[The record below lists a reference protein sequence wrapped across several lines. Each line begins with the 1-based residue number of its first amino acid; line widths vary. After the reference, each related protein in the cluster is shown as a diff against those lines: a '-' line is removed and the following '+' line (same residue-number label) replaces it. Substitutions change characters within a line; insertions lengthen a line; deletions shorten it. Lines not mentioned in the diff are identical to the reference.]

1 MDYGA
6 HQIFSGKEDNY
17 GGVVVNLIET
27 EPMTAQE
34 FESKLDVSLT
44 AWKVQGMRG
53 IWIKLSSQ
61 LSSLVDSA
69 IKRGFTYHHAENE
82 YVSHLA
88 LFLPINASHRIGIGA
103 FVLNKSRE
111 VLVVQEIGGR
121 FKGTGVWKL
130 PTGIIQEGEDIWTG
144 AVSEVEEE
152 TGIKTKFVEVL
163 AFSSEF
169 ERLRMKKTDTIDGF
183 VGRLAELSSKSAALG
198 ENIEETKLGEAF
210 DKFKKFREIV
220 EKETG
225 ARIKTL
231 RTDRGGEFCSRE
243 FQAFCET
250 YGITRHL
257 TAPYSPQQNGIVER
271 RNRTLLVSQWMPIE
285 EYVNQPINQT
295 KEMFRFMSNICLK
308 RSQEKENY
316 AGFSTVLTKNS
327 AGKES
332 YLYCSVDHCRPPQRK
347 VAAAD
352 VSRRKGN
359 NFTLS
364 YLVESLGFTTK
375 LAESI
380 LRKVTTEDSNC
391 NPDSVLTLLRSHGFT
406 NSHISTII
414 RTYPRLLSL
423 DSESSLAPKLR
434 FLTSR
439 GASTSELTEVLST
452 VPKILGIKKD
462 KALSRYYD
470 FVREIIIATDK
481 NYYSLPEG
489 SAQGN
494 KLRNVLV
501 LRDMGVPQRLLLP
514 LLISN
519 HHVCCGKE
527 KFEET
532 LKKVVEM
539 GFEPATFRFVEALRM
554 LYQLSDKTIR
564 EKLCFYGKLG
574 FSVGDVWEMFK
585 KNPSFLPLSE
595 KNVLNSIE
603 AYLGLGFTRDEFAVL
618 VKCHPQC
625 LNYSAE
631 LVKKKTEFLVK
642 SMNWP
647 VKAFGFEPNG
657 AWIQLGEE
665 DYPEV

>member
-1 MDYGA
+1 MFSLIISGRKPLELHKWRYMRA
-6 HQIFSGKEDNY
+6 SFIFLQN
-17 GGVVVNLIET
+17 
-27 EPMTAQE
+27 P
-34 FESKLDVSLT
+34 
-44 AWKVQGMRG
+44 
-53 IWIKLSSQ
+53 
-61 LSSLVDSA
+61 SA
-69 IKRGFTYHHAENE
+69 F
-82 YVSHLA
+82 
-88 LFLPINASHRIGIGA
+88 PIS
-103 FVLNKSRE
+103 
-111 VLVVQEIGGR
+111 
-121 FKGTGVWKL
+121 
-130 PTGIIQEGEDIWTG
+130 
-144 AVSEVEEE
+144 
-152 TGIKTKFVEVL
+152 
-163 AFSSEF
+163 FSS
-169 ERLRMKKTDTIDGF
+169 
-183 VGRLAELSSKSAALG
+183 AS
-198 ENIEETKLGEAF
+198 
-210 DKFKKFREIV
+210 
-220 EKETG
+220 
-225 ARIKTL
+225 
-231 RTDRGGEFCSRE
+231 
-243 FQAFCET
+243 
-250 YGITRHL
+250 
-257 TAPYSPQQNGIVER
+257 
-271 RNRTLLVSQWMPIE
+271 
-285 EYVNQPINQT
+285 
-295 KEMFRFMSNICLK
+295 
-308 RSQEKENY
+308 
-316 AGFSTVLTKNS
+316 
-327 AGKES
+327 
-332 YLYCSVDHCRPPQRK
+332 
-347 VAAAD
+347 AAAD

-647 VKAFGFEPNG
+647 VKALVSNPTV
-657 AWIQLGEE
+657 LGYNLEKRTIPRCNVIKALMSE
-665 DYPEV
+665 GLLGSELPSLGSVLVCTDHAFLKRYVMKHGDDNKKLVAELMAVFTGGHVS

>member
-1 MDYGA
+1 MFSLIISGRKPLELHKWRYMRA
-6 HQIFSGKEDNY
+6 SFIFLQN
-17 GGVVVNLIET
+17 
-27 EPMTAQE
+27 P
-34 FESKLDVSLT
+34 
-44 AWKVQGMRG
+44 
-53 IWIKLSSQ
+53 
-61 LSSLVDSA
+61 SA
-69 IKRGFTYHHAENE
+69 F
-82 YVSHLA
+82 
-88 LFLPINASHRIGIGA
+88 PIS
-103 FVLNKSRE
+103 
-111 VLVVQEIGGR
+111 
-121 FKGTGVWKL
+121 
-130 PTGIIQEGEDIWTG
+130 
-144 AVSEVEEE
+144 
-152 TGIKTKFVEVL
+152 
-163 AFSSEF
+163 FSS
-169 ERLRMKKTDTIDGF
+169 
-183 VGRLAELSSKSAALG
+183 AS
-198 ENIEETKLGEAF
+198 
-210 DKFKKFREIV
+210 
-220 EKETG
+220 
-225 ARIKTL
+225 
-231 RTDRGGEFCSRE
+231 
-243 FQAFCET
+243 
-250 YGITRHL
+250 
-257 TAPYSPQQNGIVER
+257 
-271 RNRTLLVSQWMPIE
+271 
-285 EYVNQPINQT
+285 
-295 KEMFRFMSNICLK
+295 
-308 RSQEKENY
+308 
-316 AGFSTVLTKNS
+316 
-327 AGKES
+327 
-332 YLYCSVDHCRPPQRK
+332 
-347 VAAAD
+347 AAAD

-647 VKAFGFEPNG
+647 KRTIPRCNVIKALMSEGL
-657 AWIQLGEE
+657 LGSELPSLGSVLVCTDHAFLKRYVMKHGDDNKKLVAE
-665 DYPEV
+665 LMAVFTGGHVS

>member
-1 MDYGA
+1 M
-6 HQIFSGKEDNY
+6 FS
-17 GGVVVNLIET
+17 LIIRGRKPLELHKWLN
-27 EPMTAQE
+27 
-34 FESKLDVSLT
+34 FRVSLNP
-44 AWKVQGMRG
+44 
-53 IWIKLSSQ
+53 S
-61 LSSLVDSA
+61 
-69 IKRGFTYHHAENE
+69 
-82 YVSHLA
+82 
-88 LFLPINASHRIGIGA
+88 
-103 FVLNKSRE
+103 
-111 VLVVQEIGGR
+111 
-121 FKGTGVWKL
+121 
-130 PTGIIQEGEDIWTG
+130 
-144 AVSEVEEE
+144 
-152 TGIKTKFVEVL
+152 
-163 AFSSEF
+163 AFSSASDVSQLYQVTGLQILTSPPSLKLLLQDAESSLLTKVPKILGIKKDKALSRYYDFVREIIVVADKSYYSLPEGSAQGNKLRNVLVLRDMGVPQRLLLPLLISNHHVCCGKEKF
-169 ERLRMKKTDTIDGF
+169 EETLKKVVEMGFEPATFRFVEALRMLYH
-183 VGRLAELSSKSAALG
+183 GRKPLELHKWRYMRASFIFLQNPSAFPISFSSAS
-198 ENIEETKLGEAF
+198 
-210 DKFKKFREIV
+210 
-220 EKETG
+220 
-225 ARIKTL
+225 
-231 RTDRGGEFCSRE
+231 
-243 FQAFCET
+243 
-250 YGITRHL
+250 
-257 TAPYSPQQNGIVER
+257 
-271 RNRTLLVSQWMPIE
+271 
-285 EYVNQPINQT
+285 
-295 KEMFRFMSNICLK
+295 
-308 RSQEKENY
+308 
-316 AGFSTVLTKNS
+316 
-327 AGKES
+327 
-332 YLYCSVDHCRPPQRK
+332 
-347 VAAAD
+347 AAAD

-481 NYYSLPEG
+481 SYYSLPEG

-647 VKAFGFEPNG
+647 VKALVSNPTV
-657 AWIQLGEE
+657 LGYNLEKRTIPRCNVIKALMSE
-665 DYPEV
+665 GLLGSELPSLGSVLVCTDHAFLKRYVMKHGDDNKKLVAELMAVFTGGHVS

>member
-163 AFSSEF
+163 AFRERHQSFF
-169 ERLRMKKTDTIDGF
+169 ERKSSIFSLCELEASNFEIKKQD
-183 VGRLAELSSKSAALG
+183 S
-198 ENIEETKLGEAF
+198 
-210 DKFKKFREIV
+210 EILDA
-220 EKETG
+220 K
-225 ARIKTL
+225 
-231 RTDRGGEFCSRE
+231 
-243 FQAFCET
+243 
-250 YGITRHL
+250 
-257 TAPYSPQQNGIVER
+257 
-271 RNRTLLVSQWMPIE
+271 WMPIE

-347 VAAAD
+347 V
-352 VSRRKGN
+352 
-359 NFTLS
+359 
-364 YLVESLGFTTK
+364 
-375 LAESI
+375 
-380 LRKVTTEDSNC
+380 
-391 NPDSVLTLLRSHGFT
+391 
-406 NSHISTII
+406 
-414 RTYPRLLSL
+414 
-423 DSESSLAPKLR
+423 
-434 FLTSR
+434 
-439 GASTSELTEVLST
+439 
-452 VPKILGIKKD
+452 
-462 KALSRYYD
+462 
-470 FVREIIIATDK
+470 
-481 NYYSLPEG
+481 
-489 SAQGN
+489 
-494 KLRNVLV
+494 
-501 LRDMGVPQRLLLP
+501 
-514 LLISN
+514 
-519 HHVCCGKE
+519 
-527 KFEET
+527 
-532 LKKVVEM
+532 
-539 GFEPATFRFVEALRM
+539 
-554 LYQLSDKTIR
+554 
-564 EKLCFYGKLG
+564 
-574 FSVGDVWEMFK
+574 
-585 KNPSFLPLSE
+585 
-595 KNVLNSIE
+595 
-603 AYLGLGFTRDEFAVL
+603 
-618 VKCHPQC
+618 
-625 LNYSAE
+625 
-631 LVKKKTEFLVK
+631 
-642 SMNWP
+642 
-647 VKAFGFEPNG
+647 
-657 AWIQLGEE
+657 
-665 DYPEV
+665 